1 MPLTLRR
8 RRSMSILMKI
18 GFRTLPARRPWL
30 LPVTVWMLLFAWRPM
45 LFGLYHDDWA
55 LLLGCDGSILA
66 ELHCVDPSRP
76 GAVLI
81 RWAFHTVVGADPAA
95 WQVITIA
102 TMLGAALTLMGV
114 LRRVVRQMGYDDA
127 RAAAAAAVAASFYLA
142 FPWML
147 GVAWVTATSPNIAT
161 ILFGLAMWLW
171 LTRWSLIAR
180 CVASAACFAAASLI
194 YEAYWLAFVPFA
206 ALLWLERC
214 LPRRD
219 ILGLTAA
226 LMAAQL
232 ILVAYN
238 RLIAALAIG
247 ANKSIDPN
255 WLHTL
260 TGLWPTLI
268 GGPRDLYGEPG
279 RLLFVALLAAGLASL
294 ATRFDA
300 RRTFAVLGPVTMGI
314 ALSVT
319 LFAIAGYV
327 IRFTGLFART
337 TLVISWWL
345 AVAVAIAAAAVPD
358 LAPRPRMIARL
369 AGLGLLVMLAGATLA
384 QSREFI
390 TSWRQ
395 QRDMLASLPRSDLL
409 AAPTGSLLVV
419 EVPKR
424 SDGVG
429 TFNSWYDIS
438 AAIWTTAPDVAR
450 HLAGDAAIS
459 SPIAVPIPGNRLWLT
474 RMTAGRVTQSSCD
487 AGDPVIDLA
496 ARQVLLWRYPAQT
509 TELISRP
516 AEIGC
521 GVDTAP

>member
-1 MPLTLRR
+1 MQDMSNLISANRR
-8 RRSMSILMKI
+8 VSL
-18 GFRTLPARRPWL
+18 ARRPWL
-30 LPVTVWMLLFAWRPM
+30 LPVAVWIVLFAWRPM
-45 LFGLYHDDWA
+45 LFGLYHDDWS

-81 RWAFHTVVGADPAA
+81 RWMFHAAVGADPAA
-95 WQVITIA
+95 WQAITII
-102 TMLGAALTLMGV
+102 TMLGAALTLMGM
-114 LRRVVRQMGYDDA
+114 LRRLVRAMGYDDE

-147 GVAWVTATSPNIAT
+147 GVAWVTATSPNVAT
-161 ILFGLAMWLW
+161 ILFSLAMWLW
-171 LTRWSLIAR
+171 LTPWPLVAR
-180 CVASAACFAAASLI
+180 CLASTACFALASLI

-214 LPRRD
+214 LPWRD
-219 ILGLTAA
+219 IRGLTGA
-226 LMAAQL
+226 LAAAQL

-247 ANKSIDPN
+247 ANKSIDPT

-260 TGLWPTLI
+260 SGSWPNLI

-279 RLLFVALLAAGLASL
+279 RLVFAALLVAGLASL

-300 RRTFAVLGPVTMGI
+300 RRTLAVLGPITMGI

-327 IRFTGLFART
+327 IQFTGLFARS
-337 TLVISWWL
+337 TLVLSWWL
-345 AVAVAIAAAAVPD
+345 AVAIAIAAAAVPD

-369 AGLGLLVMLAGATLA
+369 AGLCLLIMLAVGTLA
-384 QSREFI
+384 HSRDFI

-395 QRDMLASLPRSDLL
+395 QRDMLARLPRSELM
-409 AAPTGSLLVV
+409 AAPAGTLLVV

-429 TFNSWYDIS
+429 SFSSWYDVS

-450 HLAGDAAIS
+450 HLAGDAAIAS
-459 SPIAVPIPGNRLWLT
+459 AVAVPIPGNGLWRT
-474 RMTAGRVTQSSCD
+474 RMTADRVTQADCGSSD
-487 AGDPVIDLA
+487 LALDLA
-496 ARQVLLWRYPAQT
+496 ARQILLWRYPAPR
-509 TELISRP
+509 TEVISRP

-521 GVDTAP
+521 GTDTAP